1 MRRPGSSR
9 GRFTTNAAPRRF
21 HRRGAAQT
29 EGSVA
34 GVVRQQVGI
43 KVDLALRDRPTLLVV
58 LDGLHAPRIR
68 VVVVQA
74 VSPVALILRVAT
86 HQVKP
91 TLRLVRQLQ
100 VTFAEDRVAHRR
112 LVQGTGI
119 IGRAGAIL
127 GAGTV
132 SGPGADHV
140 DVLDRDP
147 RVAEL
152 VLRLG
157 VDEQRLGVAVQ
168 RDVHVALAAIRT
180 VVRGTVFPRQR
191 PVLERGDAEAV
202 PAAAAAAVA
211 GLLAIISRRILVV
224 VPVGRMPGAPTAA
237 GGEAEV
243 PREVEIDDE
252 ARAAAGVHAGGGD
265 VEDHLAI
272 ALIAREERADVIG
285 AQPPVA
291 GIDDLLGPVVSV
303 WPLGR
308 AT

>member
-21 HRRGAAQT
+21 HRRGAAPT

-74 VSPVALILRVAT
+74 VSPVALILRV
-86 HQVKP
+86 
-91 TLRLVRQLQ
+91 
-100 VTFAEDRVAHRR
+100 TFAEDRVAHRR

-140 DVLDRDP
+140 VVLDRGP

-211 GLLAIISRRILVV
+211 GLLAII
-224 VPVGRMPGAPTAA
+224 
-237 GGEAEV
+237 
-243 PREVEIDDE
+243 
-252 ARAAAGVHAGGGD
+252 
-265 VEDHLAI
+265 
-272 ALIAREERADVIG
+272 
-285 AQPPVA
+285 
-291 GIDDLLGPVVSV
+291 
-303 WPLGR
+303 
-308 AT
+308 